1 MTDQTPTDAEL
12 HARCAHPDWEY
23 TLTEGPRKQW
33 DYSDE
38 PPYGDDGEP
47 DTTWERNVDM
57 GRKGWER
64 FDYTEESYW
73 RRRKPE
79 AARQD
84 APISKKRDTCC
95 GEPSGGIC
103 IHDAGATGCE
113 CDRHAAPAV
122 CGCGETN
129 APLTVHRV
137 GAPCYMDEAAAR
149 QAINQQPACPGCG
162 HTAHHPGTECEAGVE
177 HGLKRWHRCLCLNL
191 VGAETACHPKMTCQ
205 GGTLGYSDVWH
216 IQRRSGL
223 RGLLEHVGIDTT
235 GRDIAVDGKAADAA
249 RPAPEEPE
257 AEPREPDNPAAWALA
272 RHIADHPVSVLQA
285 AFRYL
290 NAPLT
295 IELHGD
301 GAARQA
307 GGQQPDTWSLAT
319 PCGYCAHT
327 LNWHVAGGR
336 CRVTAGE
343 DGCGCTA
350 FVDPTGGHPEQS
362 DAAPVARPASGVDT
376 APAAG
381 PDDTQTGTEARPAE
395 TRWHVARKDGNN
407 WIGWGFTHS
416 NHHDALQTLAQRRER
431 HPDTEFRLVRE
442 TTTWTVEEDENR

>member
-249 RPAPEEPE
+249 RPPPRSPRPSPVSRTTRPRGRSPATSPTTRSASSRPRSGTSTPRSRSNST
-257 AEPREPDNPAAWALA
+257 ATEPRVRPADSSRTPGPSPRPAATA
-272 RHIADHPVSVLQA
+272 RTPSTGTWPAAAAESRPERTAADAPPSLTPPVGTPSSRTPRPLHVLQA
-285 AFRYL
+285 G
-290 NAPLT
+290 LT
-295 IELHGD
+295 
-301 GAARQA
+301 R
-307 GGQQPDTWSLAT
+307 P
-319 PCGYCAHT
+319 
-327 LNWHVAGGR
+327 R
-336 CRVTAGE
+336 CRAG
-343 DGCGCTA
+343 
-350 FVDPTGGHPEQS
+350 
-362 DAAPVARPASGVDT
+362 
-376 APAAG
+376 
-381 PDDTQTGTEARPAE
+381 
-395 TRWHVARKDGNN
+395 
-407 WIGWGFTHS
+407 
-416 NHHDALQTLAQRRER
+416 R
-431 HPDTEFRLVRE
+431 HPDGHRSPARRDAVARRPQGRQQLDRLGLHPLQPPRRPPDPRPAPR
-442 TTTWTVEEDENR
+442 TPPRH